1 MCDRQEM
8 LRECHSFTI
17 IIRSNTSHSALFLF
31 VPVTG
36 EYGVIGLMEKYIS
49 FLGIEEVKM
58 LPEGFLAIAKE
69 CGPFGFYTKQKVSGV
84 WINGVDRTDCLKE
97 TDGLYQV
104 TAKEETGRMVV
115 TVTFL

>member
-1 MCDRQEM
+1 MEKKVLGR
-8 LRECHSFTI
+8 
-17 IIRSNTSHSALFLF
+17 TSTEGGTFPLSLQKDGFALFLF

-69 CGPFGFYTKQKVSGV
+69 CGPFGFYTKQKVSGIR
-84 WINGVDRTDCLKE
+84 INGTDRMSLLE
-97 TDGLYQV
+97 EHDGFYQIKDHRQAGKMLV
-104 TAKEETGRMVV
+104 EVR
-115 TVTFL
+115 FL